1 MACVRPPRVR
11 FSAEAAH
18 TPSLLQAGGPHLSP
32 CLTSVCGLIPGIML
46 MVKMS
51 ELSKPSKPE
60 ENLQDPGEAQGP
72 EEVQL
77 LGTEAGKAASALASS
92 PLSPAPPLWR
102 PCPRKLLMKW

>member
-32 CLTSVCGLIPGIML
+32 CLTSVCGLIPGIAFVVRMT
-46 MVKMS
+46 
-51 ELSKPSKPE
+51 ELSKPE
-60 ENLQDPGEAQGP
+60 EDLQDPGEAQGL

-77 LGTEAGKAASALASS
+77 LGAEVGEAESPLASS
-92 PLSPAPPLWR
+92 EPGEGSHSACYEFLWG
-102 PCPRKLLMKW
+102 PQA